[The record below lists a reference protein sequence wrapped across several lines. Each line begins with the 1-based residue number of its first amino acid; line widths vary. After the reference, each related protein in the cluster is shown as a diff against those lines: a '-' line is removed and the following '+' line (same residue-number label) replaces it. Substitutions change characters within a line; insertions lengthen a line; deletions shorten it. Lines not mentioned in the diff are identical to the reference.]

1 MKTIFRILFLSL
13 IFSSCQS
20 ETDKT
25 PVKQADWGSRK
36 ADISNFDRFDKGKT
50 YLPVYS
56 NIYHINEH
64 RTYGLTI
71 TASIRNVSMTDSIY
85 ILNADYYNTAG
96 GNIRKYLKNPI
107 YIKPMETVE
116 IIIAGK
122 DLEGGSGANF
132 MFDWAVKNAKNP
144 PLFQAVMISTT
155 GQQGLSFSTD
165 GVQVFE

>member
-1 MKTIFRILFLSL
+1 MKTIFKLIFISL
-13 IFSSCQS
+13 IFFSCQS
-20 ETDKT
+20 ETDKI

-36 ADISNFDRFDKGKT
+36 ADITNFDSFIEGKT

-64 RTYGLTI
+64 RTYALTI
-71 TASIRNVSMTDSIY
+71 TVSIRNVSMTDSIY
-85 ILNADYYNTAG
+85 ILKADYYNTIG

-107 YIKPMETVE
+107 YLKPMETVE

-122 DLEGGSGANF
+122 DVEGGSGANF

-155 GQQGLSFSTD
+155 GQQGLSFSTN